1 MVLKSLVEIGPRR
14 RSILY
19 ETSKSTGYKYLIR
32 YLRYFLYREV
42 QQAMKQKDKERL
54 ANLIG
59 MQEIIDILPRLG
71 DTIVGINSK

>member
-1 MVLKSLVEIGPRR
+1 
-14 RSILY
+14 
-19 ETSKSTGYKYLIR
+19 
-32 YLRYFLYREV
+32 
-42 QQAMKQKDKERL
+42 MKQKDKERL